1 MENEQKAI
9 GSIYKLTLVGEGV
22 SLQREVSES
31 IARRVMTLAMGGGMS
46 TADPVLSEGQ
56 NESSPITGG
65 ASPKIFMAEK
75 RPATDVERITCLA
88 YYLAH
93 YRNTPHF
100 KTIDLTKLNTEA
112 AQPPFS
118 NATVTARNAAQQ
130 TYLAAAGGG
139 KKQITTRGEALIDAL
154 PDREKAK
161 AALEQHPLRKRR
173 SPTNSIKKL
182 KPS

>member
-1 MENEQKAI
+1 M
-9 GSIYKLTLVGEGV
+9 YKLTLVGEGV

-31 IARRVMTLAMGGGMS
+31 IARRIMTLAMGGSMS
-46 TADPVLSEGQ
+46 SAEPMFNQSQ
-56 NESSPITGG
+56 AESTPITGG
-65 ASPKIFMAEK
+65 ASPKTFMAEK

-93 YRNTPHF
+93 YRSTPYF
-100 KTIDLTKLNTEA
+100 KTLELTKLNTEA

-118 NATVTARNAAQQ
+118 NATVSARNAAQQ

-139 KKQITTRGEALIDAL
+139 KKQITARGEALIDAL

-161 AALEQHPLRKRR
+161 AALDQHPMRKRR
-173 SPTNSIKKL
+173 NLANGKKS
-182 KPS
+182 KT